1 MEADSTEQPSLTQ
14 EHKDLATL
22 LLMIDEQ
29 ASQDA
34 SPVMEA
40 DSTEQLSTTQN
51 AATSKWAAANAKMM
65 DIMAWIR
72 KRSSKVNTECT
83 EKQSGTLDSEE
94 KSSKPMTDSSPV
106 PAYDTSDDFL
116 AVCDRKSEPLLDI
129 DPRSCQKRK
138 WSTKTK
144 TEYHSNVTKKRRVIP
159 REDPEKICHDNV
171 DIFGLIHLD
180 NLLKF
185 SRSVSRDIPE
195 VCGQDPTEDVPRNDC
210 SAILSKKSITAL
222 LSESSPEVDTD
233 LSQQPANMGEV
244 KEFHL
249 KEIKAYYWVKDRIWD
264 PGIAIIKVRQT

>member
-1 MEADSTEQPSLTQ
+1 
-14 EHKDLATL
+14 
-22 LLMIDEQ
+22 MICSRLNQ
-29 ASQDA
+29 KQD
-34 SPVMEA
+34 
-40 DSTEQLSTTQN
+40 
-51 AATSKWAAANAKMM
+51 
-65 DIMAWIR
+65 
-72 KRSSKVNTECT
+72 
-83 EKQSGTLDSEE
+83 EE
-94 KSSKPMTDSSPV
+94 KFSKPVTEPSPV

-116 AVCDRKSEPLLDI
+116 AVCDRKSEPVLDI
-129 DPRSCQKRK
+129 DPRSCQRK

-144 TEYHSNVTKKRRVIP
+144 TEYHSDVTKKRRVIP

-171 DIFGLIHLD
+171 DIFCLIHLD